1 MRKGAGFI
9 PALFILR
16 IQPLGLHPRSLSGR
30 LRDRRM
36 PSCFDGSNRAG
47 PWRARDLW
55 SDNIYYV
62 NFKTFRVESPWNEA
76 VAPWSVI
83 LIPSTHSAPPPAGRR
98 SQWEGIPLP
107 WAIEPALCTNHLLRP
122 RIWPSFRE
130 SSGLA
135 PYDVLTKYAS
145 GPSPCGSP
153 VARPAPRSRYGVSCI
168 MRASFFYPPR
178 HSGEV

>member
-62 NFKTFRVESPWNEA
+62 NFKTFRVKSPWGEA
-76 VAPWSVI
+76 VAPWSFI
-83 LIPSTHSAPPPAGRR
+83 LHPIDPFRPTAGRTPLSVGENSSILGHRARIMHEPPAATADMAVLPGVLGPRTLRR
-98 SQWEGIPLP
+98 TNKVRLRSEPLRLP
-107 WAIEPALCTNHLLRP
+107 GGTARSTISLR
-122 RIWPSFRE
+122 RLVHNA
-130 SSGLA
+130 G
-135 PYDVLTKYAS
+135 
-145 GPSPCGSP
+145 
-153 VARPAPRSRYGVSCI
+153 
-168 MRASFFYPPR
+168 
-178 HSGEV
+178 